1 MFPSQVPVPLPH
13 HASSAA
19 TCFHASCKVY
29 LSLNLSQDDS
39 DLQEKGKEQEELSS
53 WSQPNRAQKATG
65 LQVTVPSTVSPEARA
80 LLWVALHALTGT
92 GRMVAVEWVRR
103 EELREESSPARGF
116 QREEREKPVRRQ
128 QTAEGFVVRV
138 QLTHRR
144 MA

>member
-39 DLQEKGKEQEELSS
+39 DS

-144 MA
+144 TA